1 MARKEER
8 RVEIL
13 EAATKVFASKGF
25 HAAKVEE
32 IAEEAR
38 VGKGTI
44 YEYFASK
51 SELFDHMVDYMLTK
65 YNQGLEAV
73 LMSQDHIADSLLE
86 AALYLGGIMQEV
98 IGWAQAIM
106 DTPQSISRET
116 MALMMNR
123 NATSLEI
130 LQQALERAKA
140 RGQLRQDLD
149 CYVTAHVI
157 AGAFN
162 HYLGRTLFMKGEL
175 NMADVTKVVEVLL
188 KGILI

>member
-32 IAEEAR
+32 IADAAR

-86 AALYLGGIMQEV
+86 AALYLGGIMQEA

-106 DTPQSISRET
+106 ATPQSISRET
-116 MALMMNR
+116 MILMMNR
-123 NATSLEI
+123 NAISLEI
-130 LQQALERAKA
+130 LQHALERAKS
-140 RGQLRQDLD
+140 RGQLRPDLD
-149 CYVTAHVI
+149 CYVASHVI

-175 NMADVTKVVEVLL
+175 SIADATKVVEVLL
-188 KGILI
+188 NGILR